1 MTNPE
6 IIVYCATALLLAFAA
21 GWMLGA
27 ISGARSRAPDF
38 PISRRSAEIVRLRTA
53 EERKAAF
60 APYPYQPAPISEFGE
75 DVYLPPEL
83 RTPPFREYGERGM
96 PTSPGAGPMHGDRP
110 RV

>member
-6 IIVYCATALLLAFAA
+6 IIVYGATALLLAFAA

-27 ISGARSRAPDF
+27 ISGARSREPDF
-38 PISRRSAEIVRLRTA
+38 PVSRRSAEIVRLRTA

-60 APYPYQPAPISEFGE
+60 APYPYPPAPMSEFGE
-75 DVYLPPEL
+75 DAYLPPEL
-83 RTPPFREYGERGM
+83 RHGYGGT